1 MKDSDSEELGIK
13 QGKPY
18 NRSWCFLKRASGL
31 QLKEDHR
38 DDLRDFLSCKDGA
51 ESQDVQGDSSFGENQ
66 KTAATRR

>member
-51 ESQDVQGDSSFGENQ
+51 ESQDV
-66 KTAATRR
+66 